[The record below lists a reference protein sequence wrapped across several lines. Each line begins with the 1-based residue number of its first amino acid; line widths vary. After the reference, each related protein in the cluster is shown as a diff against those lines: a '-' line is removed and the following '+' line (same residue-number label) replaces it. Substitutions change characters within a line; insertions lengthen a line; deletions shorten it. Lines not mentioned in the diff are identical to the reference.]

1 MELPDFNSNY
11 VFIYKFQNRAI
22 LIRSKQ
28 EVSLIKSCFY
38 QQKIVLPSN
47 KTHQLYIEN
56 HAPDPFSLV
65 LSLHYDFMNYII
77 FELSE
82 SKSESINPI
91 KTICQGF
98 CHFKLKKQKDD
109 FRNKKIACYLKKSIF
124 KIFRYFVLY
133 KSIFNQGLSNWPVS
147 LLFTRIHRIYSA

>member
-1 MELPDFNSNY
+1 M
-11 VFIYKFQNRAI
+11 
-22 LIRSKQ
+22 
-28 EVSLIKSCFY
+28 
-38 QQKIVLPSN
+38 
-47 KTHQLYIEN
+47 YIEN

-109 FRNKKIACYLKKSIF
+109 FRNKKINFQNFQIFCIIQINLQSGSIKLAGLIAF
-124 KIFRYFVLY
+124 YEDSSHLFCIKI
-133 KSIFNQGLSNWPVS
+133 
-147 LLFTRIHRIYSA
+147 IYSNQKKHNSSERTKCKTWVWNNFLMQNQNKQMYKLFLRRGVLSDVPR